1 MKLSVLDQSTVN
13 DSMPQS
19 QAIRESIE
27 LAKICEQLGYHRY
40 WVAEHHN
47 SASVAGTAPEILIAA
62 LSTVTSTIRLGSAG
76 VLLHFYSPFKVAEQF
91 SVIESIAPGRI
102 DLGLGRAP
110 GADGLAARALNEHFN
125 PTSDFKEKIK
135 ELLYWTDGV
144 PLPEDHIHAHGL
156 VTANPLGYSSP
167 DVWMLGS
174 SVEGATIAAELG
186 LPYCFA
192 HFFNDGE
199 HMESALALYK
209 SMYVPSER
217 FPTPYVAVCISAL
230 AADTEEEAI
239 RQSRT
244 RNHWRVGFGRNQRN
258 PLANPDKLPAPD
270 YTAEEFE
277 NISKWHAKAI
287 VGTADQIKE
296 KLSAMADQ
304 HGIDEFV
311 INTWTYDF
319 ESRFRS
325 YQLLSKLIK

>member
-1 MKLSVLDQSTVN
+1 MRLSVLDQSTVN

-19 QAIRESIE
+19 QAITETIA
-27 LAKICEQLGYHRY
+27 LAKICEELGYYRY

-47 SASVAGTAPEILIAA
+47 SASVAGTAPEILVAA

-125 PTSDFKEKIK
+125 PATDFKEKIK

-144 PLPEDHIHAHGL
+144 PLPEDHVHAHGL

-167 DVWMLGS
+167 DVWVLGS
-174 SVEGATIAAELG
+174 SVEGATTAAELG

-199 HMESALALYK
+199 HMEEALRLYK
-209 SMYVPSER
+209 SLYVPSER
-217 FPTPYVAVCISAL
+217 FPTPYIAVCISAL
-230 AADTEEEAI
+230 AADTAEEAI
-239 RQSRT
+239 RQSQT
-244 RNHWRVGFGRNQRN
+244 RDHWRIGFGRNQRN
-258 PLANPDKLPAPD
+258 PLVHPDNLPAAD
-270 YTAEEFE
+270 YTDEEFE
-277 NISKWHAKAI
+277 KISKWHAKAI
-287 VGTADQIKE
+287 VGTVDQIKE
-296 KLSAMADQ
+296 KLLSMSNEY
-304 HGIDEFV
+304 GIDEFV

-319 ESRFRS
+319 KSRVQS